1 MFTPLSLLPLSQSV
15 TQRPISSTLLRLI
28 HVRPR
33 QRSLELRELRELRE
47 RRIPSIRAAAALGDP
62 QVVAMVLAATAAT
75 CCSAHGGHRN
85 DGEQLHT

>member
-1 MFTPLSLLPLSQSV
+1 MFTPLSLLALSQSV

-33 QRSLELRELRELRE
+33 QRSLELRELRE

-62 QVVAMVLAATAAT
+62 QVVAVVLAATAAT
-75 CCSAHGGHRN
+75 CCSAHGGHRI